1 MRKRP
6 KRTDILL
13 VAVILLCGQLPCAMA
28 QENRDTTQQKLPSSF
43 IGTDSSIAHRTV
55 TCFTLADRF
64 PAAAIQGEADTDV
77 TYAYRQES
85 QLRARDIYITLS
97 SIGQAHQSLNYQA
110 NLSPGFRYR
119 SMPYPCYRRTLEQW
133 PLCRVDGVYTRLR
146 YEWRNGIEHSFD
158 VEHAQQVGSFRYN
171 LAFQTHLSE
180 GIYVNEEVRDINFGF
195 EGLHRADS
203 NRYGL
208 EFSYIYNLFHLH
220 ESGGITNDA
229 DYLANLEPR
238 AIAVNT
244 PTALNRYN
252 DNDFRYRHWLHLGN
266 RRDSNKIL
274 LPSRLGYL
282 THQFQLQNFRSRY
295 TESNFSST
303 LFPTPYFDA
312 GQTADSVS
320 GRQITN
326 QAGWTNREPCTLN
339 DSDFIVYLGLSHT
352 YLRNGD
358 TLQHFRSHVCA
369 LNAALDL
376 PLKKAGFWQNR
387 FSYAFSGYNRN
398 DVDFRSGYTLPLRRL
413 KRDSTLQTGLLRFML
428 HYTLAEP
435 DFFFRHYASNYFCWD
450 RTLEKRHL
458 LQAEGLLDWRGWQA
472 VFRSFT
478 LGNHIYL
485 NEQLQVCQSAQP
497 IQVLQGELL
506 LPIRWRGFGSDL
518 HAYLQHSSSEAL
530 HLPALVTRNSLF
542 YGFPLFHQAAYVQF
556 GAEVTY
562 FTAYYADGYQ
572 ASMQQFYNQSSTL
585 IGNDFY
591 LSAFLN
597 ARIEHFHAYFA
608 CANLLSAF
616 DGFYPFQF
624 PHYPAK
630 GFGFRFGISWRF
642 YD

>member
-1 MRKRP
+1 M
-6 KRTDILL
+6 
-13 VAVILLCGQLPCAMA
+13 
-28 QENRDTTQQKLPSSF
+28 
-43 IGTDSSIAHRTV
+43 
-55 TCFTLADRF
+55 
-64 PAAAIQGEADTDV
+64 
-77 TYAYRQES
+77 
-85 QLRARDIYITLS
+85 
-97 SIGQAHQSLNYQA
+97 
-110 NLSPGFRYR
+110 
-119 SMPYPCYRRTLEQW
+119 
-133 PLCRVDGVYTRLR
+133 
-146 YEWRNGIEHSFD
+146 
-158 VEHAQQVGSFRYN
+158 
-171 LAFQTHLSE
+171 
-180 GIYVNEEVRDINFGF
+180 
-195 EGLHRADS
+195 
-203 NRYGL
+203 
-208 EFSYIYNLFHLH
+208 
-220 ESGGITNDA
+220 
-229 DYLANLEPR
+229 
-238 AIAVNT
+238 
-244 PTALNRYN
+244 
-252 DNDFRYRHWLHLGN
+252 
-266 RRDSNKIL
+266 
-274 LPSRLGYL
+274 
-282 THQFQLQNFRSRY
+282 
-295 TESNFSST
+295 
-303 LFPTPYFDA
+303 
-312 GQTADSVS
+312 S

-435 DFFFRHYASNYFCWD
+435 DYFFRHYASNYFCWD

-478 LGNHIYL
+478 LGNHVYL

-542 YGFPLFHQAAYVQF
+542 YGFPLFHQAAFVQF
-556 GAEVTY
+556 GVEVTY